1 MSYAPSDE
9 VRALLDRMRPIL
21 VDQVMPLEA
30 RLLSPGVEL
39 ADLSAEMA
47 EIRAHVREQGLL
59 TPQMGAEWG
68 GLGLSNL
75 EYAHIAELL
84 GRSPIGLLAFNAQ
97 APDAGNMELMNHF
110 GTPEQQEQWLRP
122 LVEGRI
128 RSCFTMTEPEHAGSN
143 PTMMSTTAVRDGDDW
158 VINGHKWFA
167 SSADGADL
175 AIAMVVTDPDAER
188 HQRASMILVPTA
200 TPGFRIVRNLPVM
213 GEEGSGWASHAE
225 VVYEDCR
232 VPAANLI
239 GGVGMGFAIAQA
251 RLGPGRIHHCMRWIG
266 ICERA
271 FELMCRYAATREL
284 APGKLLGSK
293 QTVQTWIA
301 ESRAEIDAARLMV
314 LDTARQIDEVGARQA
329 RIRIS
334 VIKFFVADILGKV
347 LDRALQ
353 CHGGLGML
361 DDTPIAWFWR
371 HERAARI
378 YDGADE
384 VHKSLVARLVLRE
397 HGVRV

>member
-1 MSYAPSDE
+1 MSYVPAPH
-9 VRALLDRMRPIL
+9 VVALLDRMRPIL
-21 VDQVMPLEA
+21 HERVLPPEA
-30 RLLSPGVEL
+30 RLLQSGVEL
-39 ADLSAEMA
+39 TDVMPELDA
-47 EIRAHVREQGLL
+47 IRAEVSEQGLL
-59 TPQMGAEWG
+59 TPQMGTEWG

-84 GRSPIGLLAFNAQ
+84 GQSAIGLLAFNAQ
-97 APDAGNMELMNHF
+97 APDAGNMELLNHF
-110 GTPEQQEQWLRP
+110 GSTEQKERWLRP
-122 LVEGRI
+122 LVEGKI

-143 PTMMSTTAVRDGDDW
+143 PTMLSTTAVLDGDEW

-167 SSADGADL
+167 SSADGASL
-175 AIAMVVTDPDAER
+175 AIAMVVTEPDATR
-188 HQRASMILVPTA
+188 HARASMILVPTD

-213 GEEGSGWASHAE
+213 GERGSGWASHAE
-225 VVYEDCR
+225 VRYEDCR
-232 VPAANLI
+232 VPADHLI
-239 GGVGMGFAIAQA
+239 GQRGGGFAMAQA

-271 FELMCRYAATREL
+271 FRMMCERAVSREL
-284 APGKLLGSK
+284 SPGKPLGSK
-293 QTVQTWIA
+293 QTVQNWIA

-314 LDTARQIDEVGARQA
+314 LDTARQIDEVGAQQA
-329 RIRIS
+329 RARIS
-334 VIKFFVADILGKV
+334 VIKFFVADVLGKV

-353 CHGGLGML
+353 VHGGLGML

-384 VHKSLVARLVLRE
+384 VHKSLVARLTLRE
-397 HGVRV
+397 LGGGA

>member
-1 MSYAPSDE
+1 MSYAPAPH
-9 VRALLDRMRPIL
+9 VVALLDRMRPIL
-21 VDQVMPLEA
+21 NERVLPLEA
-30 RLLSPGVEL
+30 RLLQPGVEL
-39 ADLSAEMA
+39 TDVQPELDA
-47 EIRAHVREQGLL
+47 IRAEVSKQGLL
-59 TPQMGAEWG
+59 TPQMGTEWG

-84 GRSPIGLLAFNAQ
+84 GQSAIGLLAFNAQ
-97 APDAGNMELMNHF
+97 APDAGNMELLNHF
-110 GTPEQQEQWLRP
+110 GSPEQKERWLRP
-122 LVEGRI
+122 LVEGKI

-143 PTMMSTTAVRDGDDW
+143 PTRLSTTAVLEGDEW

-167 SSADGADL
+167 SSADGASL
-175 AIAMVVTDPDAER
+175 AIAMVVTEPDATR
-188 HQRASMILVPTA
+188 HARASMILVPTD

-213 GEEGSGWASHAE
+213 GERGSGWASHAE
-225 VVYEDCR
+225 VRYEDCR
-232 VPAANLI
+232 VPADHLI
-239 GGVGMGFAIAQA
+239 GQRGGGFAMAQA

-271 FELMCRYAATREL
+271 FRMMCERAVSREL
-284 APGKLLGSK
+284 SPGKPLGSK
-293 QTVQTWIA
+293 QTVQNWIA

-314 LDTARQIDEVGARQA
+314 LDTARQIDEVGAQQA
-329 RIRIS
+329 RARIS
-334 VIKFFVADILGKV
+334 VIKFFVADVLGRV

-353 CHGGLGML
+353 VHGGLGML

-384 VHKSLVARLVLRE
+384 VHKSLVARLTLRE
-397 HGVRV
+397 LGGGA

>member
-1 MSYAPSDE
+1 MSYVPAPH
-9 VRALLDRMRPIL
+9 VVALLDRMRPIL
-21 VDQVMPLEA
+21 HERVLPLEA
-30 RLLSPGVEL
+30 RLLQSGVEL
-39 ADLSAEMA
+39 TDVMPELDA
-47 EIRAHVREQGLL
+47 IRAEVSAQGLL
-59 TPQMGAEWG
+59 TPQMGTEWG

-84 GRSPIGLLAFNAQ
+84 GQSAIGLLAFNAQ
-97 APDAGNMELMNHF
+97 APDAGNMELLNHF
-110 GTPEQQEQWLRP
+110 GSTEQKERWLRP
-122 LVEGRI
+122 LVEGKI

-143 PTMMSTTAVRDGDDW
+143 PTMLSTTAVLDGDEW

-167 SSADGADL
+167 SSADGASL
-175 AIAMVVTDPDAER
+175 AIAMVVTEPDATR
-188 HQRASMILVPTA
+188 HARASMILVPTD

-213 GEEGSGWASHAE
+213 GERGSGWASHAE
-225 VVYEDCR
+225 VRYEDCR
-232 VPAANLI
+232 VPADHLI
-239 GGVGMGFAIAQA
+239 GQRGGGFAMAQA

-271 FELMCRYAATREL
+271 FRMMCERAVSREL
-284 APGKLLGSK
+284 SPGKPLGSK
-293 QTVQTWIA
+293 QTVQNWIA

-314 LDTARQIDEVGARQA
+314 LDTARQIDEVGAQQA
-329 RIRIS
+329 RARIS
-334 VIKFFVADILGKV
+334 VIKFFVADVLGKV

-353 CHGGLGML
+353 VHGGLGML

-384 VHKSLVARLVLRE
+384 VHKSLVARLTLRE
-397 HGVRV
+397 LGGGA